1 MPRELSDKAF
11 MVWISLLG
19 SSGYNVYKAL
29 FEEFGDS
36 GRIYEAC
43 AAGKI
48 PERFKG
54 NEKIINDLRD
64 PALKEK
70 AADICRA
77 ASAAGMGITTL
88 EDADYP
94 EKLKNTPYPCP
105 LALYYY
111 GDISVGSGSL
121 GTGLSVGIVG
131 SRHCSVSGETNAG
144 TYSYELAKKGITVIS
159 GMARGCDGWAHRGA
173 LKAGG
178 TTAAVLASGADVIY
192 PPEHKKLY
200 GDIIARGGCVLS
212 ESPPGTRPLKQLFPA
227 RNRIIAGLSDAVIV
241 IEAAKK
247 SGALITADRAI
258 EADRTV
264 FALPGD
270 VRNPMAYGSN
280 ELIRQGAICATDIGV
295 ILDELGVDDEK
306 RKAKKPWNGYAI
318 GLPFPE
324 SAVVN
329 AVIHGSCTIDEI
341 EAATHIG
348 IGQIGSALTMLELRG
363 LVKSNGFGSYSPA
376 TGFED
381 RDN

>member
-29 FEEFGDS
+29 YEELGDPQ
-36 GRIYEAC
+36 GIYAAC

-48 PERFKG
+48 PDRFRG
-54 NEKIINDLRD
+54 NPLLLKDLGD
-64 PALKEK
+64 AALREK

-77 ASAAGMGITTL
+77 AYEAGMGIVTL
-88 EDADYP
+88 EDPEYP

-111 GDISVGSGSL
+111 GDIGACSG
-121 GTGLSVGIVG
+121 GKETGLSVGIVG
-131 SRHCSVSGETNAG
+131 SRHCSVSGETNAR

-173 LKAGG
+173 IKAGG

-200 GDIIARGGCVLS
+200 GEIIARGGCVLS

-258 EADRTV
+258 EADRIV

-295 ILDELGVDDEK
+295 ILDELGVEDVK
-306 RKAKKPWNGYAI
+306 REAKKPWNGYAI

-324 SAVVN
+324 SSVVN
-329 AVIHGSCTIDEI
+329 AVIHGAGTIDEI

-363 LVKSNGFGSYSPA
+363 LIKSNGFGTYSPV
-376 TGFED
+376 TGYED
-381 RDN
+381 RGN